1 MVLVLSSISE
11 NLEKIRSEIKKYSP
25 HPEEVCL
32 VGVTKFQPIE
42 KIREALSLGLNHLG
56 VNYAQDGEKLM
67 EQLKEAE
74 IQWHFIGHIQSRK
87 AKYLTHYDWVE
98 SLDRLEVAEKL
109 NQLARQKGIPLKV
122 LIEINI
128 GREPQKSGILPEDVT
143 RFVEAMDGY
152 PFLSL
157 KGFMAM
163 PPAIPVESRRPFFK
177 ELREIFN
184 RVSAQKPID
193 VLSMGTSEDF
203 SVALQEG
210 SNLIRLGSC
219 LFGPRP

>member
-1 MVLVLSSISE
+1 MVLILNQISE
-11 NLEKIRSEIKKYSP
+11 NLEKIRTEIKKYSA
-25 HPEEVCL
+25 HPEQVCL

-42 KIREALSLGLNHLG
+42 KIKEALSLGLNHLG

-87 AKYLTHYDWVE
+87 AKYLIHYDWVE
-98 SLDRLEVAEKL
+98 SLDRLEVAAKL
-109 NQLARQKGIPLKV
+109 NQLAEQKGISLKV

-128 GREPQKSGILPEDVT
+128 GRESQKSGILPEDVT
-143 RFVEAMDGY
+143 RFVEELQHY
-152 PFLSL
+152 PFLNL

-163 PPAIPVESRRPFFK
+163 PPAIPVESRRPFFRALK
-177 ELREIFN
+177 ELFD
-184 RVSAQKPID
+184 RVSKQKPLE